1 MSGCTASSGCRAKQ
15 ANASSEPAEPM
26 ICECMHVWHVFA
38 FGVSV
43 FVRCV
48 VCGVWCVVVWLCI
61 GVRICV
67 YCANG

>member
-26 ICECMHVWHVFA
+26 ICECMQVWHVFA

-43 FVRCV
+43 CVRCV
-48 VCGVWCVVVWLCI
+48 VWMSGCVKCI
-61 GVRICV
+61 GVCICV